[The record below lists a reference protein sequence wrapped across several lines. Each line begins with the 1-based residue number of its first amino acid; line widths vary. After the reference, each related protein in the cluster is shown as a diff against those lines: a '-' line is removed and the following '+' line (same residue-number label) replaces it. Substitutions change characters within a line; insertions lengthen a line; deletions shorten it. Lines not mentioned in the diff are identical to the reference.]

1 MKLSQ
6 AEVPL
11 SPEDHDLYNYSLTTN
26 SRGYVCTGARKF
38 GERRVHKIVASR
50 MGIVNQNGSR
60 LQIDHIN
67 QNKFDNRRENLR
79 LVDRYVNMN
88 NCKRALRA
96 KGYTIVKGKFHA
108 YIGINGK
115 SIYLGTFDNPEEARK
130 AFVAAKNKYLTEL
143 GLTDVLLT
151 E

>member
-26 SRGYVCTGARKF
+26 SRGYVFTGTRKF
-38 GERRVHKIVASR
+38 GERKVHKIVASR

-79 LVDRYVNMN
+79 LVDGYVNMN
-88 NCKRALRA
+88 NCKRTLRA
-96 KGYTIVKGKFHA
+96 KGYKIVKGKFHA
-108 YIGINGK
+108 QIGINGK
-115 SIYLGTFDNPEEARK
+115 KIHLGTFDNPEEARK
-130 AFVAAKNKYLTEL
+130 AFVAAKNKRLTEL